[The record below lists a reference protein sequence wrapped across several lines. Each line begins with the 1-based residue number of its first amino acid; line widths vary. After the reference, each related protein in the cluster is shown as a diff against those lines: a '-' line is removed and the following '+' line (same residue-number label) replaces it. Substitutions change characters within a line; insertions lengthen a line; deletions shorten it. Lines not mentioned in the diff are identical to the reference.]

1 MAEPLRIPAGSS
13 SEWTRTN
20 STYTA
25 GDGYSL
31 SYELTNFESA
41 ETFTHTSASGST
53 YTVTLT
59 PTDTSSWVPGDYTWN
74 VFATKSGEKWHI
86 ASGSMVVA
94 PNLSNV
100 DFYDGRSDNKKT
112 LDGIILLIDGRTKD
126 GVDTLSIG
134 NRSLGSIPIPELLTW
149 KTKYEQFVRDEEDA
163 QRVSEGY
170 TSRREIRVWNKSVS

>member
-1 MAEPLRIPAGSS
+1 
-13 SEWTRTN
+13 
-20 STYTA
+20 
-25 GDGYSL
+25 
-31 SYELTNFESA
+31 
-41 ETFTHTSASGST
+41 
-53 YTVTLT
+53 
-59 PTDTSSWVPGDYTWN
+59 
-74 VFATKSGEKWHI
+74 
-86 ASGSMVVA
+86 MVVA

-134 NRSLGSIPIPELLTW
+134 NRSLVSIPIPELLTW